1 VDNIFSMTCNL
12 QRRSIVLPVNYYTMI
27 ENGYGSSSLTWDV
40 YYKNC
45 ISICTALDRCC
56 GM

>member
-1 VDNIFSMTCNL
+1 MDNIFSMTCNL